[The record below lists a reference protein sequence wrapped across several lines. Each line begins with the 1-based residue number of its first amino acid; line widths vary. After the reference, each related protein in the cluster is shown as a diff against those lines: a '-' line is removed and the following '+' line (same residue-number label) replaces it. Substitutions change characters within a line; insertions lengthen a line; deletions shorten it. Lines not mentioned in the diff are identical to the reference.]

1 MKKKSAVKTVENE
14 IKIVEKSIKRNWKRI
29 VLVAAISIIIV
40 SFLLFI
46 TGLRIRF
53 AVQDDLIIS
62 LNPSEASFTITN
74 DRYQDVTFRVSA
86 YNSIFCVADCSYSLY
101 DRSEEK
107 VLDKG
112 MVALK
117 NKGNLNKTYRLVPY
131 RSGSGQKIYNFDV
144 QCSNTRSFFCKT
156 QSPVRQRSSFITLN
170 YKLTSKEEKIKS
182 ELKPAI
188 TKSFILINNASGNLQ
203 R

>member
-1 MKKKSAVKTVENE
+1 M
-14 IKIVEKSIKRNWKRI
+14 
-29 VLVAAISIIIV
+29 VAAISIIIV

-117 NKGNLNKTYRLVPY
+117 NKGNLNL
-131 RSGSGQKIYNFDV
+131 
-144 QCSNTRSFFCKT
+144 FF
-156 QSPVRQRSSFITLN
+156 
-170 YKLTSKEEKIKS
+170 SKSIWKS
-182 ELKPAI
+182 YCHLKKHREI
-188 TKSFILINNASGNLQ
+188 CL
-203 R
+203 